1 MEKFDLSVILPL
13 KSSSHPWFEDYFN
26 KAITSIKTQEVEIN
40 ELVIVHTDETKL
52 VEFLDGYDFSG
63 INVTREVWTKKP
75 GFAEQVNHGA
85 RIAKSKWISIFEFD
99 DEYSKI
105 WFKNVDKYSKIYKD
119 TDCFLLGRPLFLPVF
134 ILAFLFIFKFTES
147 VAVICFFFLPI
158 FLLTFLYNKD
168 SPRIPVI
175 KTEFLEL
182 ER

>member
-26 KAITSIKTQEVEIN
+26 KAITSIKVQEVEIN

-85 RIAKSKWISIFEFD
+85 RVAK
-99 DEYSKI
+99 
-105 WFKNVDKYSKIYKD
+105 
-119 TDCFLLGRPLFLPVF
+119 
-134 ILAFLFIFKFTES
+134 
-147 VAVICFFFLPI
+147 
-158 FLLTFLYNKD
+158 
-168 SPRIPVI
+168 
-175 KTEFLEL
+175 
-182 ER
+182 